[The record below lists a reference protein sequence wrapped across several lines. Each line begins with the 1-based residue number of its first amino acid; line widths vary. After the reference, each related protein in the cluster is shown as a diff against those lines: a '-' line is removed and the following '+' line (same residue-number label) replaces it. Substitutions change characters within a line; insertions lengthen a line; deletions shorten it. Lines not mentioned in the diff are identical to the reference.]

1 MSDRS
6 LPISGLTIA
15 QILIALALLII
26 ALVQLWTR

>member
-1 MSDRS
+1 MTDRS
-6 LPISGLTIA
+6 FPISGVTIA